1 MFLERSFELPVCTRL
16 SDTKP
21 LTCRVWDMLV
31 DLNLYVQTINH
42 RPYEFSRQH
51 RFMRYWINHNAAVKN
66 KTVQPVPMI
75 STSVRAQNPR
85 RKTPGA
91 KPLAQS
97 TLTTQAGSVLSRV
110 CWLVPGELARD
121 TVT

>member
-1 MFLERSFELPVCTRL
+1 MFLERFFELPVCTRL

-21 LTCRVWDMLV
+21 LTYRVWDMLV

-66 KTVQPVPMI
+66 KTVQPVSKIQP
-75 STSVRAQNPR
+75 V
-85 RKTPGA
+85 
-91 KPLAQS
+91 
-97 TLTTQAGSVLSRV
+97 
-110 CWLVPGELARD
+110 
-121 TVT
+121 